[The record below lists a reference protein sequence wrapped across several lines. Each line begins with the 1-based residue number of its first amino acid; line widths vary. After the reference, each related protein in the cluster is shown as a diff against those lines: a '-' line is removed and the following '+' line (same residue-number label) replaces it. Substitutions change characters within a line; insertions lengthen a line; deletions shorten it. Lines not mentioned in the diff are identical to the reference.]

1 MFREGSQYDRNSTS
15 GSRNTNSNLV
25 NMSADICVFNQPTYD
40 LVGGGKIPES
50 GTTTA
55 DTYVHIITTATT
67 IPLTFNF
74 TGSVE
79 SFSSNTAIFKY
90 EIYKHNKTTN
100 IFQDPAIFT
109 AGTFDYSSIS
119 GTSAI
124 TQSVAVSG
132 LTLDGDYLVKGYYKY
147 PSCTKF
153 LEAIGNENDTS
164 DFKKGSLYNLYNSDL
179 DYYFTAFVG
188 ADIPTIEGDASE
200 GDVVGSIDVRSI
212 ISDGVSEIPTPQ
224 GTFGTLIVNL
234 NGVTKAPDLDYIITT
249 GATIEFSG
257 GTINGDVITFAF
269 VNESTTSAGFTTD
282 TIDVGIIPSG
292 ATDGQA
298 STDKTYFNT
307 TESKYEVYLDL
318 TPTSSNDMI
327 VALNGITLANGVDYF
342 QSISN
347 PKRIILNGVI
357 KTSDIVVI
365 NYITSVAIQGNIFTN
380 NPSISWTI
388 PTKPITDD
396 GEFTI
401 EVSTGTTFSVLTSS
415 ATTSHVIGQAA
426 YSGTVLVSG
435 DYGETLYY
443 RIKNNKIYT
452 TLNGD
457 NLSNVSYSD
466 TVSVIISTNAVNSY

>member
-15 GSRNTNSNLV
+15 GLRNTNNNLV
-25 NMSADICVFNQPTYD
+25 NMSADICTFNQPTYN

-79 SFSSNTAIFKY
+79 SFSSNTAVFKY

-147 PSCTKF
+147 PVCTKF
-153 LEAIGNENDTS
+153 LGAIGDENDTS
-164 DFKKGSLYNLYNSDL
+164 DYKKGGSYSLYNSSL
-179 DYYFTAFVG
+179 DYYFTAFNG
-188 ADIPTIEGDASE
+188 ADKPIIGFGDAS
-200 GDVVGSIDVRSI
+200 DPQLGSITVRSF
-212 ISDGVSEIPTPQ
+212 ISTGGSEIAFPNSMVNTP
-224 GTFGTLIVNL
+224 IINL
-234 NGVTKAPDLDYIITT
+234 NGVTMAPTLDYSLDFSARTVTFVEETVPNDIIT
-249 GATIEFSG
+249 FSY
-257 GTINGDVITFAF
+257 ISDS
-269 VNESTTSAGFTTD
+269 ELSLGFTTD
-282 TIDVGIIPSG
+282 VIEVGVIASG
-292 ATDGQA
+292 TTGQE
-298 STDKTYFNT
+298 SGDTFYNT
-307 TESKYEVYLDL
+307 TEGKYEVYVDL
-318 TPTSSNDMI
+318 TPISPNDI
-327 VALNGITLANGVDYF
+327 IIALNGITLANGVDYF
-342 QSISN
+342 QSITN

-357 KTSDIVVI
+357 KDGDTIVIDYVTSPE
-365 NYITSVAIQGNIFTN
+365 IQGELFSN
-380 NPSISWTI
+380 NPLISWII
-388 PTKPITDD
+388 PNAATDTD
-396 GEFTI
+396 SYFTI
-401 EVSTGTTFSVLTSS
+401 EVSTGTTFTTITSS
-415 ATTSHVIGQAA
+415 ATTNHVIGEST
-426 YSGTVLVSG
+426 YESNVLISGE
-435 DYGETLYY
+435 YGETLYY

-457 NLSNVSYSD
+457 KLSSINYSD